1 MHFVRLILFLAFSF
15 ATLRVHAAPPSC
27 DDMDENSILKMA
39 AETTFVVRCAQ
50 WQAISDQEA
59 AEVLQKSARKCLHGA
74 TDGGEQAFSDIWQ
87 DIKAFAL
94 LIPGES
100 AFSPSEKKLIRDLY
114 AKNEDPVSGAA
125 ASSEVSVADQQS
137 AVDHIRSIAKNT
149 FQFWISVASNISAAN
164 RIFWCLPVS
173 ERVNAICQALTAVGL
188 ETAITGASVKDA
200 RMAIDIAKAAQDY
213 MKEARAVRGVENLSI
228 ADSIK
233 QGTEAMRALDKGV
246 LVQKVGDASLVE
258 YTEPGSGAKYL
269 RLESQIRGSDGKLQN
284 VPREVQIDRKTG
296 AIDANSEMGR
306 VVVEKAIQQSASGEK
321 QSLIFIDIN
330 HLGVTNYYK
339 GGTVTG
345 DAYITAV
352 GSVIKSTLGPKDLFF
367 KLGGDELAILVKST
381 DPKEVRAVVEK
392 ISQGVAENPEAK
404 AIFKNEVVEKS
415 ARYKAVA
422 SATSVDQIPE
432 RVAAQLSDEQRALA
446 QTAFPKFKES
456 LLKDQLAQL
465 TSQARFRAT
474 VSTGST
480 EIGANDTFGTAIVR
494 AEKQE
499 SESKYQYKK
508 KLGFSLEKYGGPAA
522 PTNRPDL
529 NAVPEVQDPI
539 PAPESDALPHVDSPS
554 IAPD

>member
-1 MHFVRLILFLAFSF
+1 MKRASRFLRLILFLALSF
-15 ATLRVHAAPPSC
+15 ATLRVHAAPPEC
-27 DDMDENSILKMA
+27 ADMDENSIQQMA
-39 AETTFVVRCAQ
+39 EETTFVVRCAQ
-50 WQAISDQEA
+50 WQTISDQEA
-59 AEVLQKSARKCLHGA
+59 GEVLQKSAKKCMHGSG
-74 TDGGEQAFSDIWQ
+74 DGIIEAFSDAWQ
-87 DIKAFAL
+87 DIKAFAA

-100 AFSPSEKKLIRDLY
+100 AFSPTEKQLIRDLY
-114 AKNEDPVSGAA
+114 AKNPDPVSGAA
-125 ASSEVSVADQQS
+125 ASSELSVADQQS
-137 AVDHIRSIAKNT
+137 VVDHIRSMIGNSY
-149 FQFWISVASNISAAN
+149 QFWASVGSSISKSN

-188 ETAITGASVKDA
+188 ESALTGASVKDA
-200 RMAIDIAKAAQDY
+200 KTAMDIAKAAQNY
-213 MKEARAVRGVENLSI
+213 LKESRALKGARKLSLVEHINQG
-228 ADSIK
+228 AD
-233 QGTEAMRALDKGV
+233 AMRAIDKGV
-246 LVQKVGDASLVE
+246 VVQKVGDASLVE

-269 RLESQIRGSDGKLQN
+269 KLESQIQGSDGKIQN
-284 VPREVQIDRKTG
+284 LAREVQIDRKTG

-306 VVVEKAIQQSASGEK
+306 AVIEKAVQLSANGEK
-321 QSLIFIDIN
+321 QSLVFIDIN

-404 AIFKNEVVEKS
+404 AIFKNEVIEKS

-422 SATSVDQIPE
+422 SAASVDQIPE

-446 QTAFPKFKES
+446 QSDFPKFKES
-456 LLKDQLAQL
+456 LLKDQLIQL

-474 VSTGST
+474 VSTGAT

-508 KLGFSLEKYGGPAA
+508 KLGFSLEKYGGPAV
-522 PTNRPDL
+522 PTNKPDL
-529 NAVPEVQDPI
+529 NAIPEVQDPI
-539 PAPESDALPHVDSPS
+539 PAPKWTAPSD
-554 IAPD
+554 

>member
-1 MHFVRLILFLAFSF
+1 MKRATQILQLILFLASSF
-15 ATLRVHAAPPSC
+15 GTLRVHAAPPEC
-27 DDMDENSILKMA
+27 ANMDEKSIQQMT

-59 AEVLQKSARKCLHGA
+59 AEVLQKSARMCLHGA
-74 TDGGEQAFSDIWQ
+74 TDGIEQAFGDIWQ
-87 DIKAFAL
+87 DIKAFAS

-100 AFSPSEKKLIRDLY
+100 AFSSSEKQLIHDLY

-125 ASSEVSVADQQS
+125 ESSEASVADQQS
-137 AVDHIRSIAKNT
+137 ALDHVRGIVKNT
-149 FQFWISVASNISAAN
+149 FPFWVGVASSISASN
-164 RIFWCLPVS
+164 RIFWCLPAS

-188 ETAITGASVKDA
+188 ETAFTGASVKDA
-200 RMAIDIAKAAQDY
+200 KMAVDIAKAAQDY
-213 MKEARAVRGVENLSI
+213 MKEARAFRGVGNLSLTE
-228 ADSIK
+228 SIK

-258 YTEPGSGAKYL
+258 YTEPGTGAKYL
-269 RLESQIRGSDGKLQN
+269 KLESQIQGSDGKIQN
-284 VPREVQIDRKTG
+284 VAREVQIDRKTG

-306 VVVEKAIQQSASGEK
+306 LVVEKAAQLSATGEK
-321 QSLIFIDIN
+321 QSLVFIDIN

-339 GGTVTG
+339 GKSGTG

-352 GSVIKSTLGPKDLFF
+352 GSVIKSTIGPKDLFF
-367 KLGGDELAILVKST
+367 KLGGDELAIIVKST

-392 ISQGVAENPEAK
+392 ISRGVAENPEAK
-404 AIFKNEVVEKS
+404 AIFKTEVVEKS
-415 ARYKAVA
+415 DRYKAVA
-422 SATSVDQIPE
+422 RATSVDQIPE
-432 RVAAQLSDEQRALA
+432 NVASQLSDEQRALA
-446 QTAFPKFKES
+446 KTDFSKFKES
-456 LLKDQLAQL
+456 LLKDQLTQL

-480 EIGANDTFGTAIVR
+480 EIGAQDTFGTAIVR

-508 KLGFSLEKYGGPAA
+508 KLGFSLEKYGGPAT
-522 PTNRPDL
+522 PTNKPDL

-539 PAPESDALPHVDSPS
+539 PAPKWTRPTD
-554 IAPD
+554 